1 MTAFNVTQSGNT
13 ITISNGIAGLKNVNM
28 PGIGS
33 GVPNNVQ
40 WKEDI
45 FFQFWD
51 KFGGMTYFYSQ
62 KDLSTYTFTAHD
74 IGMML
79 AMLFPNFYNNANAN
93 TIQTDYPEFG
103 PLFARLN
110 GADIT
115 ISPSYAFST
124 TFDDT
129 VYTPSGGG
137 AANKDN
143 AKGYVFQHYGLCGTT
158 NSNMSSF
165 ANASLTGVHLTS
177 NDPAF
182 PAERL
187 NGYYD
192 ATNSGLT
199 QAIVIYTNLF
209 TTAFSNNGMIHPFQ
223 FLAIWPLLARISK
236 TDDPTRNPIAF
247 MGTSMDTLWMK
258 RGSSNFFN
266 RGARKNTTYGCFGN
280 YLLSIFNYNPLGLT
294 NSWDIPIVP
303 VFANL
308 FEYANAKIKMN
319 AYFNSFPASPKAN
332 DQAIAA
338 LWDSGYLSGPPK
350 NFSGN
355 IKPDNEKVFRRLM
368 MLYCAAL
375 ERDNTFGENFIT
387 NTENQIKALYP
398 IYAADISLFYQSGA
412 SLLSNGEYAYMWK
425 YASTVAYTPSGG
437 ALTNVFAYFI
447 APYIPSW
454 SANVLALPNVL
465 ALSSNYID
473 GQNALFSGSTILNT
487 AISTVVGGLAIGAGT
502 NISDMDATQMN
513 NITNYSY
520 TP

>member
-1 MTAFNVTQSGNT
+1 MTAFNFTQSGNS
-13 ITISNGIAGLKNVNM
+13 ITISNGIAGLKDVDM
-28 PGIGS
+28 PGIGV

-62 KDLSTYTFTAHD
+62 KDLSTYTFTSHD

-79 AMLFPNFYNNANAN
+79 AILFPNLYNNANAS
-93 TIQTDYPEFG
+93 TIQNDYPEFG

-110 GADIT
+110 GTDIT
-115 ISPSYAFST
+115 ISPSYALST
-124 TFDDT
+124 TFDDI

-137 AANKDN
+137 ATNKDN
-143 AKGYVFQHYGLCGTT
+143 AKGYVFQHFGLCGIT

-165 ANASLTGVHLTS
+165 ANNSLTGVHLTS
-177 NDPAF
+177 YDPSF
-182 PAERL
+182 PAERQ
-187 NGYYD
+187 NSYYD

-199 QAIVIYTNLF
+199 QGIVVYTNLF

-247 MGTSMDTLWMK
+247 IGTAMDTMWMK

-266 RGARKNTTYGCFGN
+266 RGARQNTTYGCFGN

-294 NSWDIPIVP
+294 NSWDIPVVP
-303 VFANL
+303 VFGNI
-308 FEYANAKIKMN
+308 FEYASAKVKMN
-319 AYFNSFPASPKAN
+319 TYFNSSPITPKAN

-338 LWDSGYLSGPPK
+338 LWDNGYSGSSPNK
-350 NFSGN
+350 NLYGN
-355 IKPDNEKVFRRLM
+355 IKPNNKKVFRRLI

-375 ERDNTFGENFIT
+375 ERDNTFGQNFIT
-387 NTENQIKALYP
+387 NTETEIKNAYP
-398 IYAADISLFYQSGA
+398 IYVADISLFYQSGA
-412 SLLSNGEYAYMWK
+412 SLLSSGEYAYMWK
-425 YASTVAYTPSGG
+425 YATTVAYTPAGG
-437 ALTNVFAYFI
+437 GLTNVFAYFV
-447 APYIPSW
+447 APYISW
-454 SANVLALPNVL
+454 SANVLALPNIL
-465 ALSSNYID
+465 ALGSNYIN
-473 GQNALFSGSTILNT
+473 GQNALFSGSTILNS
-487 AISTVVGGLAIGAGT
+487 AISTVVNGLAIGAGT
-502 NISDMDATQMN
+502 NISDMDASQMT